1 MCLALGKE
9 RLCQVPEIWPSA
21 NLQALGKARVSS
33 SVRLRV
39 TVQPLRLLLVGVPNP
54 HPDLLHRCGSSWG
67 ESSKQQE
74 GDDGRGVEGHVV
86 KKPSHLELA
95 PTA

>member
-1 MCLALGKE
+1 MAKSVFAECPRFSPRQSLMPSVKHAFPAVE
-9 RLCQVPEIWPSA
+9 RL
-21 NLQALGKARVSS
+21 
-33 SVRLRV
+33 VRLRV